1 MVTGFRQTAVSLSPG
16 GGSAMVTGFRQTAV
30 SLSPG
35 GGGGVFSH
43 GDRV

>member
-1 MVTGFRQTAVSLSPG
+1 MVTGFRQTSVSLSPGG

-35 GGGGVFSH
+35 GVQPW
-43 GDRV
+43 